1 VERRLIDDDL
11 ETLKQ
16 RITVMGGLAEQR
28 VSESVDALVRGDR
41 AQLRSVIEGDKALN
55 DLQMEI
61 DGQCFRLLALQHP
74 VAVDLR
80 FVVAATKLTVD
91 LERVGDLAVNI
102 AETASRYLEHPPI
115 KPLIDLPRMSRIAQ
129 QMLSTAL
136 HSFLTRSVP
145 LAQSVLEWDDSLDEL
160 KSQVFRELLTFM
172 LGDAQTIEPGTDLI
186 LIARHIERI
195 GDHAT
200 NIAEDAIFIVE
211 ARDPRHGRP
220 AVNGP

>member
-1 VERRLIDDDL
+1 MERRLIDDDL

-200 NIAEDAIFIVE
+200 NIAEAVHYMVVGEPLVRGEPE
-211 ARDPRHGRP
+211 AT
-220 AVNGP
+220 V